1 MCDPSICYLYFVC
14 SALAASLEPFS
25 CGCVSWK
32 LMESQRSLAFVV
44 SRVFYVL
51 LLLASSA
58 LGQTFYLDD
67 SVPTNGNGA
76 QGSPFNSVNN
86 AWPKIEQ
93 AVKANYNGIVTVI
106 VATGIYLSPQ
116 PNEPRVQQQPYLRR
130 NYYFFL
136 LKRDWQLQQSYCL
149 GCNYY
154 PSYCNWSTNR
164 PRPHGTSRWYSCNF
178 HLYWSCRG
186 RSLDRIY
193 WTNSGITIRRNPRK
207 HRN

>member
-1 MCDPSICYLYFVC
+1 LCDPSICYLYFVC

-106 VATGIYLSPQ
+106 VAAGIYRSPQ
-116 PNEPRVQQQPYLRR
+116 PNERTPRCSTTTILTTHLL
-130 NYYFFL
+130 FFL
-136 LKRDWQLQQSYCL
+136 FIQGLA
-149 GCNYY
+149 
-154 PSYCNWSTNR
+154 
-164 PRPHGTSRWYSCNF
+164 
-178 HLYWSCRG
+178 
-186 RSLDRIY
+186 
-193 WTNSGITIRRNPRK
+193 ITTVLFPWL
-207 HRN
+207 